1 MGAGGS
7 GGGVGPAS
15 GGKGGNATA
24 ESPGTIADNTAD
36 AKLGTIVKV
45 ADETDSFGMAAESVG
60 IDGSATGMDPISGR
74 DTNSGAM
81 KKSGWKFVVLMT
93 SASSTYASSLL
104 PKKA

>member
-36 AKLGTIVKV
+36 AKLGTIVKA

-81 KKSGWKFVVLMT
+81 KKSGSNASLLSV
-93 SASSTYASSLL
+93 ASSRYASSLL
-104 PKKA
+104 PKNA